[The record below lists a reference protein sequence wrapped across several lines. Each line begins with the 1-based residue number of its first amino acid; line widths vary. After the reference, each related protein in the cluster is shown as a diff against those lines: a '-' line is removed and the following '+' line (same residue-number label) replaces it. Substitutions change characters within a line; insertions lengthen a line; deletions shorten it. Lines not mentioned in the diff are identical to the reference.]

1 MKSYGMI
8 ATICLSMHMCEALN
22 IGNFITKLFI
32 ANEDILE
39 LSIFIWITGLR
50 YVSRAIRGGI

>member
-1 MKSYGMI
+1 MKSYGTI
-8 ATICLSMHMCEALN
+8 ATIFLSMYMCEALN

-39 LSIFIWITGLR
+39 LSIFI
-50 YVSRAIRGGI
+50 